1 MDTVTQTSTPTTL
14 PQPTSGGTT
23 GTSGTAS
30 AATAKPALSSDF
42 ETFLKMLTAQMR
54 NQDPLNPV
62 ESADFAVQLAT
73 FSNVEQQVRTNQL
86 LESLGDRMGAVGMAQ
101 LSGWVGMEARAQV
114 PVQFNGTPVPLTL
127 TPDKL
132 ADAAQLVVSDA
143 NGTEV
148 QRIDVAPQ
156 NGPVLWAGV
165 DARGVP
171 LPDGRYT
178 VEVASFTKGQH
189 VSDSP
194 VDVHGKIV
202 EARNAGGE
210 ITLVMEGGQQVAAD
224 KILSLRAPDG

>member
-1 MDTVTQTSTPTTL
+1 MDIVTQTPSPSTL
-14 PQPTSGGTT
+14 PQTSTDG
-23 GTSGTAS
+23 SNSTA
-30 AATAKPALSSDF
+30 AQATEKPALSSDF

-114 PVQFNGTPVPLTL
+114 PVQFDGTPVSLTL

-156 NGPVLWAGV
+156 AGPVLWAGV
-165 DARGVP
+165 DAGGVP
-171 LPDGRYT
+171 LPEGRYT
-178 VEVASFTKGQH
+178 AEVASFNNGQH
-189 VSDSP
+189 LSDSP
-194 VDVHGKIV
+194 AHVHGRIV
-202 EARNAGGE
+202 EARNADGQ
-210 ITLVMEGGQQVAAD
+210 ITLVMEGGQEVASD
-224 KILSLRAPDG
+224 KILSLRGPDG

>member
-1 MDTVTQTSTPTTL
+1 MDTVTQTPAPTSN
-14 PQPTSGGTT
+14 PQPAIGGSNSTTNSG
-23 GTSGTAS
+23 SE
-30 AATAKPALSSDF
+30 KPALSSDF

-54 NQDPLNPV
+54 NQDPLNPI

-86 LESLGDRMGAVGMAQ
+86 LESLGDRMGAMGMAQ

-114 PVQFNGTPVPLTL
+114 PVQFDGTPVTLTL

-143 NGTEV
+143 NGTVV

-156 NGPVLWAGV
+156 VDQAIWTGV
-165 DARGVP
+165 DAAGVP
-171 LPDGRYT
+171 LPEGRYT
-178 VEVASFTKGQH
+178 AELASFNSGQH
-189 VSDSP
+189 LSDSP
-194 VDVHGKIV
+194 VQVHGRIV
-202 EARNAGGE
+202 EARNADGQ
-210 ITLVMEGGQQVAAD
+210 ITLVMDGGQEVASE